1 MKIIIAL
8 TILIS
13 LPSFA
18 ADHHYEKNVSDGS
31 TIEFKTDE
39 NMDMSGK
46 NVVVIKL
53 DENMEMPGD
62 GTGVFILDENMQMP
76 DGSTIEFKTDENM
89 DMSGKN
95 VVVIKLDENMQMPDG
110 STIEFKTDENMDM
123 SGKTKERMMNNP
135 NYLMNRKECKEVKDG
150 VAGFLLMSDGIWKE
164 IKKDPE
170 DKDKWTE
177 VMALS
182 SLASNYSNIY
192 DVWCKGSAHLGMK
205 KMKIKAKKYQKNN
218 KDKKDK
224 KDKKN

>member
-31 TIEFKTDE
+31 TIEFKSDE
-39 NMDMSGK
+39 SMDMSGK
-46 NVVVIKL
+46 SVVVINL
-53 DENMEMPGD
+53 DEYMEMPGD

-76 DGSTIEFKTDENM
+76 DGSTIEFKSDESM
-89 DMSGKN
+89 DMSGKAKKR
-95 VVVIKLDENMQMPDG
+95 I
-110 STIEFKTDENMDM
+110 
-123 SGKTKERMMNNP
+123 MNNP

-150 VAGFLLMSDGIWKE
+150 VAGLLLMSDGIWKE

-170 DKDKWTE
+170 DKDKWAE

-192 DVWCKGSAHLGMK
+192 DVWCKGSANLGMK

-218 KDKKDK
+218 NKDE

>member
-1 MKIIIAL
+1 MKIIVAL

-18 ADHHYEKNVSDGS
+18 ADHHYEMNVSDGS

-46 NVVVIKL
+46 NVVVINL
-53 DENMEMPGD
+53 DENMEMP
-62 GTGVFILDENMQMP
+62 
-76 DGSTIEFKTDENM
+76 
-89 DMSGKN
+89 
-95 VVVIKLDENMQMPDG
+95 
-110 STIEFKTDENMDM
+110 
-123 SGKTKERMMNNP
+123 GKTKERMMNNP

-150 VAGFLLMSDGIWKE
+150 VAGLLLMSDGIWKE

-170 DKDKWTE
+170 DKDKWAE

-192 DVWCKGSAHLGMK
+192 DVWCKGSANLGMK

-218 KDKKDK
+218 KDKK
-224 KDKKN
+224 N

>member
-39 NMDMSGK
+39 NMKMSGK

-53 DENMEMPGD
+53 DENIEMSGD
-62 GTGVFILDENMQMP
+62 GTGVFILDENMEMP
-76 DGSTIEFKTDENM
+76 DGSTIEFK
-89 DMSGKN
+89 
-95 VVVIKLDENMQMPDG
+95 LDENM
-110 STIEFKTDENMDM
+110 EM
-123 SGKTKERMMNNP
+123 SGKAKERMMNNP

-150 VAGFLLMSDGIWKE
+150 VAGLLSMSDGIWEE

-170 DKDKWTE
+170 DKDKWAE

-192 DVWCKGSAHLGMK
+192 DVWCKGLAHHGMK
-205 KMKIKAKKYQKNN
+205 KMKIKAKKYQKN
-218 KDKKDK
+218 KKDK
-224 KDKKN
+224 EN

>member
-39 NMDMSGK
+39 NMKMSGK
-46 NVVVIKL
+46 NV
-53 DENMEMPGD
+53 
-62 GTGVFILDENMQMP
+62 GVFILDENMEMP
-76 DGSTIEFKTDENM
+76 DGSTIEFKLDENIE
-89 DMSGKN
+89 MSGKA
-95 VVVIKLDENMQMPDG
+95 
-110 STIEFKTDENMDM
+110 
-123 SGKTKERMMNNP
+123 KERMMNNP

-150 VAGFLLMSDGIWKE
+150 VAGLLLMSDGIWEE

-170 DKDKWTE
+170 DKDKWAE

-192 DVWCKGSAHLGMK
+192 DVWCKGLTHHGMK
-205 KMKIKAKKYQKNN
+205 KMKIKAKKYQKN
-218 KDKKDK
+218 KKDK
-224 KDKKN
+224 DN

>member
-18 ADHHYEKNVSDGS
+18 ADHHYEKNVSDGG

-39 NMDMSGK
+39 SMDMSGK
-46 NVVVIKL
+46 SVVVINL

-123 SGKTKERMMNNP
+123 SGRTKERMMNNP

-205 KMKIKAKKYQKNN
+205 KMKIKAKEYQKNN

>member
-31 TIEFKTDE
+31 TIEFKTDESMDMSGKNVVVIKLDENMEMPDGSTIEFKSDE

-89 DMSGKN
+89 DMSGR
-95 VVVIKLDENMQMPDG
+95 
-110 STIEFKTDENMDM
+110 
-123 SGKTKERMMNNP
+123 TKERMMNNP

-205 KMKIKAKKYQKNN
+205 KMKIKAKEYQKNN

>member
-31 TIEFKTDE
+31 TIEFKSDE
-39 NMDMSGK
+39 SMDMSGK
-46 NVVVIKL
+46 SVVVINL

-76 DGSTIEFKTDENM
+76 DGSTIEFKSDESM
-89 DMSGKN
+89 DMSGKA
-95 VVVIKLDENMQMPDG
+95 
-110 STIEFKTDENMDM
+110 
-123 SGKTKERMMNNP
+123 KERMMNNP

-150 VAGFLLMSDGIWKE
+150 VAGLLLMSDGIWKE

-218 KDKKDK
+218 KDKNDK

>member
-31 TIEFKTDE
+31 TIEFKSDE
-39 NMDMSGK
+39 SMDMSGK
-46 NVVVIKL
+46 SVVVINL

-123 SGKTKERMMNNP
+123 SGRTKERMMNNP

>member
-39 NMDMSGK
+39 SMDMSGK
-46 NVVVIKL
+46 NVVVINL

-123 SGKTKERMMNNP
+123 SGRTKERMMNNP

>member
-39 NMDMSGK
+39 NMKMSGK

-53 DENMEMPGD
+53 DENIEIPGD
-62 GTGVFILDENMQMP
+62 CTGVFILDEN
-76 DGSTIEFKTDENM
+76 IEI
-89 DMSGKN
+89 SGKA
-95 VVVIKLDENMQMPDG
+95 
-110 STIEFKTDENMDM
+110 
-123 SGKTKERMMNNP
+123 KERIMNNP

-150 VAGFLLMSDGIWKE
+150 VAGLLLMSDGIWEE

-170 DKDKWTE
+170 DKDKWAE

-218 KDKKDK
+218 KEQKDK
-224 KDKKN
+224 KD

>member
-1 MKIIIAL
+1 
-8 TILIS
+8 
-13 LPSFA
+13 
-18 ADHHYEKNVSDGS
+18 
-31 TIEFKTDE
+31 
-39 NMDMSGK
+39 
-46 NVVVIKL
+46 
-53 DENMEMPGD
+53 
-62 GTGVFILDENMQMP
+62 MP

-123 SGKTKERMMNNP
+123 SGRTKERMMNNP

-150 VAGFLLMSDGIWKE
+150 VAGLLLMSDGIWKE

-170 DKDKWTE
+170 DKDKWAE

-218 KDKKDK
+218 KDKNDK

>member
-31 TIEFKTDE
+31 TIEFKSDE
-39 NMDMSGK
+39 SMDMSGK
-46 NVVVIKL
+46 SVVVINL
-53 DENMEMPGD
+53 DENMEMPD
-62 GTGVFILDENMQMP
+62 GSTIEFILDENMQMP
-76 DGSTIEFKTDENM
+76 DGSTIEFKTDESM

-110 STIEFKTDENMDM
+110 STIEFKTDESMDM

-150 VAGFLLMSDGIWKE
+150 VAGLLLMSDGIWKE

-170 DKDKWTE
+170 DKDKWAE

>member
-1 MKIIIAL
+1 MNIIIAL

-31 TIEFKTDE
+31 TIEFKSDE
-39 NMDMSGK
+39 SMDMSGK
-46 NVVVIKL
+46 AKKRI
-53 DENMEMPGD
+53 
-62 GTGVFILDENMQMP
+62 
-76 DGSTIEFKTDENM
+76 
-89 DMSGKN
+89 
-95 VVVIKLDENMQMPDG
+95 
-110 STIEFKTDENMDM
+110 
-123 SGKTKERMMNNP
+123 MNNP

-150 VAGFLLMSDGIWKE
+150 VAGLLLMSDGIWKE

-170 DKDKWTE
+170 DKDKWAE

-192 DVWCKGSAHLGMK
+192 DVWCKGSANLGMK

>member
-31 TIEFKTDE
+31 IIEFKLDE
-39 NMDMSGK
+39 NMKMSGK

-53 DENMEMPGD
+53 DENMEM
-62 GTGVFILDENMQMP
+62 
-76 DGSTIEFKTDENM
+76 
-89 DMSGKN
+89 SGKA
-95 VVVIKLDENMQMPDG
+95 
-110 STIEFKTDENMDM
+110 
-123 SGKTKERMMNNP
+123 KERMMNNP

-150 VAGFLLMSDGIWKE
+150 VAGLLLMSDGIWEE

-170 DKDKWTE
+170 DKDKWAE

-192 DVWCKGSAHLGMK
+192 DVWCKGLTHHGMK
-205 KMKIKAKKYQKNN
+205 KMKIKAKKYQKN
-218 KDKKDK
+218 KKDK
-224 KDKKN
+224 EN

>member
-18 ADHHYEKNVSDGS
+18 ADHHYEKNVSDGG
-31 TIEFKTDE
+31 TIEFKSDE
-39 NMDMSGK
+39 SMDMSGK
-46 NVVVIKL
+46 SVVVIKL

-123 SGKTKERMMNNP
+123 SGRTKERMMNNP

-205 KMKIKAKKYQKNN
+205 KMKIKAKEYQKNN
-218 KDKKDK
+218 KDKNDK

>member
-18 ADHHYEKNVSDGS
+18 ADHHYEKNVSDGG
-31 TIEFKTDE
+31 TIEFKSDE
-39 NMDMSGK
+39 SMDMSGK
-46 NVVVIKL
+46 
-53 DENMEMPGD
+53 
-62 GTGVFILDENMQMP
+62 
-76 DGSTIEFKTDENM
+76 S
-89 DMSGKN
+89 

-123 SGKTKERMMNNP
+123 SGRTKERMMNNP

-205 KMKIKAKKYQKNN
+205 KMKIKAKEYQKNN

>member
-18 ADHHYEKNVSDGS
+18 ADHHYEKNVSDGG
-31 TIEFKTDE
+31 TIEFKSDE
-39 NMDMSGK
+39 SMDMSGK

-123 SGKTKERMMNNP
+123 SGRTKERMMNNP

-205 KMKIKAKKYQKNN
+205 KMKIKAKEYQKNN

>member
-39 NMDMSGK
+39 NMKMSGK

-53 DENMEMPGD
+53 DENIEMPGD
-62 GTGVFILDENMQMP
+62 GTGVFILDENMETPDGSTIEFILDANMEMP
-76 DGSTIEFKTDENM
+76 DGSTIEFK
-89 DMSGKN
+89 
-95 VVVIKLDENMQMPDG
+95 LDENM
-110 STIEFKTDENMDM
+110 EM
-123 SGKTKERMMNNP
+123 SGKAKERMMNNP

-150 VAGFLLMSDGIWKE
+150 VAGLLLMSDGIWEE

-170 DKDKWTE
+170 DKDKWAE

-192 DVWCKGSAHLGMK
+192 DVWCKGLTHHGMK
-205 KMKIKAKKYQKNN
+205 KMKIKAKKYQKN
-218 KDKKDK
+218 KKDK
-224 KDKKN
+224 EN

>member
-39 NMDMSGK
+39 S
-46 NVVVIKL
+46 
-53 DENMEMPGD
+53 
-62 GTGVFILDENMQMP
+62 
-76 DGSTIEFKTDENM
+76 M

-110 STIEFKTDENMDM
+110 STIEFKTDESMDM

-150 VAGFLLMSDGIWKE
+150 VAGLLLMSDGIWKE

-170 DKDKWTE
+170 DKDKWAE

-218 KDKKDK
+218 KYKNDK

>member
-39 NMDMSGK
+39 SMDMSGK
-46 NVVVIKL
+46 NVVVINL

-76 DGSTIEFKTDENM
+76 DGSTIEFKTDESM

-123 SGKTKERMMNNP
+123 SGRTKERMMNNP

>member
-123 SGKTKERMMNNP
+123 SGRTKERMMNNP

-205 KMKIKAKKYQKNN
+205 KMKIKAKEYQKNN

>member
-18 ADHHYEKNVSDGS
+18 ADHHYEKNVSDGG

-123 SGKTKERMMNNP
+123 SGRTKERMMNNP

-218 KDKKDK
+218 KDKNDK